1 MPQTVNILGV
11 GDVEFPDEMSNTD
24 IESAIKNHI
33 LPQYNITPSAG
44 AGFVDQT
51 SAAVPAEGTRQ
62 TGGFFTGT
70 GQAFM
75 RGLGTMADIPGQY
88 GAAFGSEE
96 SFQDAVAQSDK
107 RKREQASG
115 VAPMNL
121 AAIIDAYNKDGL
133 FTAATKIP
141 QFTAEAVAG
150 SAPFMAAP
158 LAAAATAQS
167 VIPPLGIPGLG
178 AKAVVAASA
187 FITTSA
193 LQFFGLNI
201 GRQIE
206 EGAKTQN
213 DLKVA
218 KAALAAPVQAGTDY
232 LLFLVTG
239 LFGRKAGSDVAE
251 RAARSI
257 AQSLSRGGLKGGAVE
272 MPAEISQQ
280 LLERWQ
286 AGLSLTSPDAL
297 NEYAEAGAAALA
309 AGGFIGGVSQTVGDR
324 AARRAKEEEKTV
336 DVPQMTEADTSSV
349 EEGPLQLPAPPPVLL
364 LEDHSNDTNAVINPD
379 QDVTEVAQETLDTLG
394 SDLPLA
400 FNKGEI
406 ITDETG
412 APVPYE
418 VNETSDGIFV
428 QTKDGVRASPN
439 FSTPQ
444 QAEVYKSELN
454 FGVQEILEKQDA
466 IETDRLA
473 NEAVEKAKP
482 EEREQLLAAAR
493 QTTTPTT
500 ISFSQLDNNTAIGVN
515 KKRINLGQ
523 KPLVDGDVVSVEELS
538 DAGVGP
544 TTLSTFLPP
553 LNLNTTTG
561 DIEALAE
568 QKNIEIDE
576 AGFERFA
583 ARTAGNQNYKIMSPT
598 QLNYLSE
605 GMQNLPTL
613 PGATPQP
620 LPTIRKPIYN
630 ASQYA
635 TAVASA
641 RNMEPRP
648 DKNLLRG
655 EVLSSDVNKSLGQR
669 GAPSQAIIDDAVRR
683 GDLIPSPRRK
693 RAYIHKDHY
702 GTTPLARGEIID
714 QKARQAAR
722 LEEEA
727 TSDEAIRRD
736 QLRGTTGII
745 IRRSETDGTPE
756 QLAER
761 TKAFRE
767 RIAQVIPTEEAVE
780 AFKDPKTEQFV
791 RNALEKRMRKYASS
805 VPKFD
810 SADISLRLKQSIIE
824 DGRKPGKFEKLS
836 DGRMIITLAT
846 DSIAPDATPKEAAK
860 QLGEI
865 LDHEIVHVLREL
877 NIINETDWKLLTK
890 FVKKRKRENSDLTWH
905 EEAERYRDQYSKTL
919 EGNALEEAITEE
931 AIADAFMDWAAGRSG
946 ISGKPASIFRRIVD
960 FFLGVKEGLTHA
972 ELAYVGKIFETFEG
986 QIERRAPGQ
995 TKPSPAATE
1004 ADPDAG
1010 AQAEATR
1017 LRQSEPDIKFS
1028 IPRQQVNRKD
1038 SVFTARNEE
1047 NDNISLKGKAV
1058 PPKSRVRRLS
1068 VVDILYNPEFSARS
1082 KRGVNFVGELL
1093 RQRGLSRIK
1102 QPIDIANDRSKDNL
1116 LSDVLALEYKAHV
1129 ANGDRASGWYSQRL
1143 TEAVDKAAT
1152 LYPELATDPNARFAF
1167 LAALAITSQNT
1178 DVQLNTQY
1186 AIEVYDQVR
1195 NNNFS
1200 AFPIFGKGKHAS
1212 SMESNF
1218 MLLNSMIE
1226 NMGGIANIK
1235 EFFDQQFTVEELE
1248 RAGFEPPTGEARG
1261 ERVYGSYLLGP
1272 KIGQGFYQNL
1282 NGNFDPV
1289 TIDMWLMRTFGR
1301 LTGTLVGNPGALP
1314 KQIDRLYKGLL
1325 DSDKNDALVRVNEA
1339 IKAGDSD
1346 SIIEI
1351 ADELRLD
1358 HDRLFK
1364 TPEVRKLYDADRY
1377 EKPEWAKA
1385 AEAIVTQQLKPRDQP
1400 SGPRHRQAIRR
1411 ILGKTLAKL
1420 EADGISTNAADLQA
1434 VLWYPEKTLYGT
1446 LGVKIKDL
1454 NLDYSQA
1461 MDEVLNETQT
1471 DIRPLE
1477 RGVAPEPDTVTGR
1490 GRQTVEEL
1498 GEVAGEQT
1506 TRFSIPR
1513 KETTVLLDF
1522 IRANPEGFT
1531 VRIDGKEAPSSG
1543 YVVAPVKAAET
1554 TIAAEELTE
1563 GTVEKFAENLEALAK
1578 ITNQEIFAGGWFNK
1592 EDGKYYL
1599 DGVHIYDSLDNALYV
1614 AEAAD
1619 QIAIFDL
1626 NTFEEIG
1633 TRDGIQGLRET
1644 GAYND
1649 QSRNDKRRDISEF
1662 TRRFEEAR
1670 DKGGARFSIPREP
1683 SQEQVAQEAAA
1694 LNTYIDRIG
1703 TREQPVGPNAFDPSS
1718 KTEGQFILNGRAAT
1732 VYIPK
1737 GYNRYS
1743 GPKNKSIGFGKAHAD
1758 KHLDDVV
1765 KNTPFNSIEQML
1777 QSAMTAY
1784 WPVRNNPKAG
1794 GFEIREKQPAVSGLQ
1809 SDIVMEWTHDE
1820 SGFPSVFIF
1829 QPVSFAAL
1837 SPEGVRQNPSLA
1849 NKSALILKTAWAGP
1863 SDGKSDSPAVMP
1875 ITNPVVSSDPQMKIA
1890 VDRGINDAARK
1901 RKPSREVLHL
1911 RKRFSIPRS
1920 KENATEEVKK
1930 AIDRNI
1936 NTGAEETFFDKIMSS
1951 FKMTDLNDHTV
1962 WTKARGRWVRSW
1974 AGVDKRERQ
1983 ANAKRGY
1990 DIMLDSSASAMFS
2003 LLSRKAG
2010 IVAAGLTKGPMIR
2023 DEGRVFA
2030 VTPDAV
2036 NHWNPIVRQRARER
2050 FERLA
2055 DDTAYTTTDPV
2066 TGEAIEIRYVSAAD
2080 VKGLVDI
2087 FSEIDQQGKWMEYF
2101 LYAAAVRAQRLRK
2114 EGREKTMSIS
2124 DQEIGLKLGLD
2135 NPSFIRTHQQ
2145 YQLWN
2150 NATVNVMKDSGVITE
2165 VQADLWKENADYLPF
2180 YRELYDD
2187 EGANYAVQGVN
2198 PSTIGLGEDPNNSM
2212 FGSFYHVPQM
2222 KELKGGKLVYK
2233 VMINNV
2239 ADSVNYTSR
2248 EGADA
2253 RLEFLKNEN
2262 PGARVRVVR
2271 SNQKIT
2277 EPLEG
2282 IIRNFDAAI
2291 TSSLQN
2297 MAVSRAVRDLGVLG
2311 MARRVENVDAAEPSA
2326 SRITLRVAGE
2336 ARVYEVDDPML
2347 SNALQATAPSQIPLM
2362 GLQTMPA
2369 NILRELVTKTPE
2381 FMAANMMRDT
2391 LSAWTTSGANVMPI
2405 VGTLKGFGEALLGTA
2420 SVDSLIAGGAI
2431 GGYEF
2436 KGDAQNQVKGFK
2448 KHLKM
2453 KKGFAPN
2460 YMVPYMWEKLNQI
2473 SSASDTSTRVAVY
2486 NSVLKE
2492 TAEQQGETAAIIEA
2506 IEVINFS
2513 SKGSSPGIRYI
2524 TAVVPFLNAKIQG
2537 LDVLYRGATG
2547 TMNSRIP
2554 ASVRKRKFYTNASII
2569 VAATMFYSLMHM
2581 ADAEDEEADLAYK
2594 NADEFEKDN
2603 YWIFPFKWFGIDSDD
2618 AFRFP
2623 IPFEVGLLFK
2633 VIPERIAN
2641 LIVGQTTGQ
2650 EFIRSMKRGLF
2661 STLEVGLPQFMAPFY
2676 EVLSNK
2682 NSYTDR
2688 DIVPFYR
2695 NKQEGWMTDP
2705 RSTTEI
2711 SRDLSRAADSMGMR
2725 IKAEQIDHLIR
2736 GYTGTYGTYAMMA
2749 ADSLMRNM
2757 KGLPDKPDL
2766 NLNQTPVIRRFL
2778 QGESGRGLVEQ
2789 FYEIANEVDIFT
2801 STLNALEEKGM
2812 DDEADDY
2819 RDRHKSLDEI
2829 ADEVKDL
2836 RQDLK
2841 ERREDRKEI
2850 FDSDISSEEKR
2861 ILTNEINRE
2870 INALLLGFKDK
2881 TKHISIPWKL
2891 IR

>member
-1 MPQTVNILGV
+1 MAEYILTGPDGSEYSVTAPDSASEEEVLNYFTQQHTSGALTDTSTTDTVVPPVTPKKETSFLSDVGNIFRG
-11 GDVEFPDEMSNTD
+11 
-24 IESAIKNHI
+24 
-33 LPQYNITPSAG
+33 AG
-44 AGFVDQT
+44 AGFTQTVPLAVQGVHGLAWTAAENIGLGGLIDAPDESGVVRWSRETRKDLTNFFGGDKQSDAYGVGNALGSFASFFVPYAGQAGLAAKGFATAGKVVGRSGVGTLAVGSGSGEQVDRILQL
-51 SAAVPAEGTRQ
+51 SERLGKAVPEGDQQLSIFLGGGIGLSELIPMRIPAGLILSKIPKGTNPNVVKRILGTLYRSIQ
-62 TGGFFTGT
+62 TGGLEGS
-70 GQAFM
+70 QEAIA
-75 RGLGTMADIPGQY
+75 GLMQDLVEKHNYNPDLEIGDSMAADFGY
-88 GAAFGSEE
+88 GASAG
-96 SFQDAVAQSDK
+96 
-107 RKREQASG
+107 
-115 VAPMNL
+115 
-121 AAIIDAYNKDGL
+121 AIFNMGL
-133 FTAATKIP
+133 ELMLP
-141 QFTAEAVAG
+141 
-150 SAPFMAAP
+150 
-158 LAAAATAQS
+158 
-167 VIPPLGIPGLG
+167 
-178 AKAVVAASA
+178 
-187 FITTSA
+187 
-193 LQFFGLNI
+193 
-201 GRQIE
+201 R
-206 EGAKTQN
+206 
-213 DLKVA
+213 
-218 KAALAAPVQAGTDY
+218 
-232 LLFLVTG
+232 
-239 LFGRKAGSDVAE
+239 
-251 RAARSI
+251 
-257 AQSLSRGGLKGGAVE
+257 SRGGVFGKL
-272 MPAEISQQ
+272 P
-280 LLERWQ
+280 
-286 AGLSLTSPDAL
+286 
-297 NEYAEAGAAALA
+297 
-309 AGGFIGGVSQTVGDR
+309 
-324 AARRAKEEEKTV
+324 EEKTV
-336 DVPQMTEADTSSV
+336 DVPQMTETDTSSV
-349 EEGPLQLPAPPPVLL
+349 EEGPLLLPAPTPVLL

-444 QAEVYKSELN
+444 QAEAYRSELN
-454 FGVQEILEKQDA
+454 FGVQGILEKQDA

-473 NEAVEKAKP
+473 NEAVERAKP

-500 ISFSQLDNNTAIGVN
+500 ISFSQLDNNTAVGVN
-515 KKRINLGQ
+515 KTRMNLGQ

-544 TTLSTFLPP
+544 ATLNTLLPP

-568 QKNIEIDE
+568 QKNIDINE

-583 ARTAGNQNYKIMSPT
+583 ARTGGNQNYKVMSPT
-598 QLNYLSE
+598 QLNYLSQ
-605 GMQNLPTL
+605 GMQNLPVL
-613 PGATPQP
+613 PGSTPQP
-620 LPTIRKPIYN
+620 LPTIKKPIYN

-635 TAVASA
+635 TVMASA
-641 RNMEPRP
+641 RNMEPRVENKKGEKRKIP
-648 DKNLLRG
+648 LLRG
-655 EVLSSDVNKSLGQR
+655 EILTSDVNDALGQR

-683 GDLIPSPRRK
+683 GDLIPSPHHK

-702 GTTPLARGEIID
+702 GADLPPYTTTRQIPAEGVRQARRAIQEQDIEGTTPFARGEIID
-714 QKARQAAR
+714 QEAREAAR

-805 VPKFD
+805 VPEFD

-846 DSIAPDATPKEAAK
+846 DSIAPNATPKQAAK

-865 LDHEIVHVLREL
+865 LDHEIVHVLRDL

-905 EEAERYRDQYSKTL
+905 EEAERYRDQYSKTF

-960 FFLGVKEGLTHA
+960 FFLGVKEGLTSA
-972 ELAYVGKIFETFEG
+972 ELAYVGKIFETVEG
-986 QIERRAPGQ
+986 QVERRAPGQ

-1058 PPKSRVRRLS
+1058 PPRSRARRLS

-1082 KRGVNFVGELL
+1082 RRGVNFVGELL
-1093 RQRGLSRIK
+1093 RQRGLSRIR
-1102 QPIDIANDRSKDNL
+1102 QPIDIANDTSKDNL

-1218 MLLNSMIE
+1218 RLLNSMIK
-1226 NMGGIANIK
+1226 NTRRSNRLGGIDNVR

-1248 RAGFEPPTGEARG
+1248 RAGFKPPTGEAKG

-1314 KQIDRLYKGLL
+1314 KQIDRLYEGLL

-1420 EADGISTNAADLQA
+1420 ETDGISTNAADLQA

-1633 TRDGIQGLRET
+1633 TRDGIQRLRET

-1694 LNTYIDRIG
+1694 LNTYIDRIS
-1703 TREQPVGPNAFDPSS
+1703 TREQPVGPHAFDPAFT
-1718 KTEGQFILNGRAAT
+1718 TEGQFILNGRAAT

-1743 GPKNKSIGFGKAHAD
+1743 WSLKIK
-1758 KHLDDVV
+1758 
-1765 KNTPFNSIEQML
+1765 
-1777 QSAMTAY
+1777 
-1784 WPVRNNPKAG
+1784 
-1794 GFEIREKQPAVSGLQ
+1794 VSGLARLMPIN
-1809 SDIVMEWTHDE
+1809 IVM
-1820 SGFPSVFIF
+1820 
-1829 QPVSFAAL
+1829 
-1837 SPEGVRQNPSLA
+1837 
-1849 NKSALILKTAWAGP
+1849 
-1863 SDGKSDSPAVMP
+1863 
-1875 ITNPVVSSDPQMKIA
+1875 
-1890 VDRGINDAARK
+1890 
-1901 RKPSREVLHL
+1901 
-1911 RKRFSIPRS
+1911 
-1920 KENATEEVKK
+1920 
-1930 AIDRNI
+1930 
-1936 NTGAEETFFDKIMSS
+1936 
-1951 FKMTDLNDHTV
+1951 
-1962 WTKARGRWVRSW
+1962 
-1974 AGVDKRERQ
+1974 
-1983 ANAKRGY
+1983 
-1990 DIMLDSSASAMFS
+1990 
-2003 LLSRKAG
+2003 
-2010 IVAAGLTKGPMIR
+2010 
-2023 DEGRVFA
+2023 
-2030 VTPDAV
+2030 
-2036 NHWNPIVRQRARER
+2036 
-2050 FERLA
+2050 
-2055 DDTAYTTTDPV
+2055 
-2066 TGEAIEIRYVSAAD
+2066 
-2080 VKGLVDI
+2080 
-2087 FSEIDQQGKWMEYF
+2087 
-2101 LYAAAVRAQRLRK
+2101 
-2114 EGREKTMSIS
+2114 
-2124 DQEIGLKLGLD
+2124 
-2135 NPSFIRTHQQ
+2135 
-2145 YQLWN
+2145 
-2150 NATVNVMKDSGVITE
+2150 
-2165 VQADLWKENADYLPF
+2165 
-2180 YRELYDD
+2180 
-2187 EGANYAVQGVN
+2187 
-2198 PSTIGLGEDPNNSM
+2198 
-2212 FGSFYHVPQM
+2212 
-2222 KELKGGKLVYK
+2222 
-2233 VMINNV
+2233 
-2239 ADSVNYTSR
+2239 
-2248 EGADA
+2248 
-2253 RLEFLKNEN
+2253 
-2262 PGARVRVVR
+2262 
-2271 SNQKIT
+2271 
-2277 EPLEG
+2277 
-2282 IIRNFDAAI
+2282 
-2291 TSSLQN
+2291 
-2297 MAVSRAVRDLGVLG
+2297 
-2311 MARRVENVDAAEPSA
+2311 
-2326 SRITLRVAGE
+2326 TL
-2336 ARVYEVDDPML
+2336 
-2347 SNALQATAPSQIPLM
+2347 
-2362 GLQTMPA
+2362 
-2369 NILRELVTKTPE
+2369 
-2381 FMAANMMRDT
+2381 
-2391 LSAWTTSGANVMPI
+2391 
-2405 VGTLKGFGEALLGTA
+2405 
-2420 SVDSLIAGGAI
+2420 
-2431 GGYEF
+2431 
-2436 KGDAQNQVKGFK
+2436 
-2448 KHLKM
+2448 
-2453 KKGFAPN
+2453 
-2460 YMVPYMWEKLNQI
+2460 
-2473 SSASDTSTRVAVY
+2473 
-2486 NSVLKE
+2486 
-2492 TAEQQGETAAIIEA
+2492 
-2506 IEVINFS
+2506 
-2513 SKGSSPGIRYI
+2513 
-2524 TAVVPFLNAKIQG
+2524 
-2537 LDVLYRGATG
+2537 
-2547 TMNSRIP
+2547 
-2554 ASVRKRKFYTNASII
+2554 
-2569 VAATMFYSLMHM
+2569 
-2581 ADAEDEEADLAYK
+2581 
-2594 NADEFEKDN
+2594 
-2603 YWIFPFKWFGIDSDD
+2603 
-2618 AFRFP
+2618 
-2623 IPFEVGLLFK
+2623 
-2633 VIPERIAN
+2633 
-2641 LIVGQTTGQ
+2641 
-2650 EFIRSMKRGLF
+2650 
-2661 STLEVGLPQFMAPFY
+2661 
-2676 EVLSNK
+2676 
-2682 NSYTDR
+2682 
-2688 DIVPFYR
+2688 
-2695 NKQEGWMTDP
+2695 
-2705 RSTTEI
+2705 
-2711 SRDLSRAADSMGMR
+2711 
-2725 IKAEQIDHLIR
+2725 
-2736 GYTGTYGTYAMMA
+2736 
-2749 ADSLMRNM
+2749 
-2757 KGLPDKPDL
+2757 
-2766 NLNQTPVIRRFL
+2766 
-2778 QGESGRGLVEQ
+2778 
-2789 FYEIANEVDIFT
+2789 
-2801 STLNALEEKGM
+2801 
-2812 DDEADDY
+2812 
-2819 RDRHKSLDEI
+2819 
-2829 ADEVKDL
+2829 
-2836 RQDLK
+2836 
-2841 ERREDRKEI
+2841 
-2850 FDSDISSEEKR
+2850 
-2861 ILTNEINRE
+2861 
-2870 INALLLGFKDK
+2870 
-2881 TKHISIPWKL
+2881 
-2891 IR
+2891 